1 MADRDK
7 RALFED
13 VKQRH
18 EDILRLETSI
28 RELHEIFQDIFMLVE
43 SQVCFLNEFLVKVDF
58 KFLNI

>member
-18 EDILRLETSI
+18 DDIVQLETSI
-28 RELHEIFQDIFMLVE
+28 RQLHEIFQDMLMLIE
-43 SQVCFLNEFLVKVDF
+43 SQV
-58 KFLNI
+58 KFLLVFF